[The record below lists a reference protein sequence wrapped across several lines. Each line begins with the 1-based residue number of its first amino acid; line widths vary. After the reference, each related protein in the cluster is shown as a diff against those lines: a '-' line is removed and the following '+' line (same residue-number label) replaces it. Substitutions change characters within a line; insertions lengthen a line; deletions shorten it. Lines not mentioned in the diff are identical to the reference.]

1 MKKGWVIGVVSAV
14 ILALFVLV
22 WIYYSQE
29 EAIVGCIPAG
39 NVYQS
44 PAGLGEIKGECCE
57 GSSPIAEVF
66 IPLTGGF
73 NCEELSV
80 VGGNSICS
88 ACGNGNC
95 ESGWENKCNCP
106 EDCD

>member
-1 MKKGWVIGVVSAV
+1 MKKGGVIGVVLAV

-44 PAGLGEIKGECCE
+44 PAGLGGR
-57 GSSPIAEVF
+57 
-66 IPLTGGF
+66 
-73 NCEELSV
+73 
-80 VGGNSICS
+80 
-88 ACGNGNC
+88 
-95 ESGWENKCNCP
+95 
-106 EDCD
+106 